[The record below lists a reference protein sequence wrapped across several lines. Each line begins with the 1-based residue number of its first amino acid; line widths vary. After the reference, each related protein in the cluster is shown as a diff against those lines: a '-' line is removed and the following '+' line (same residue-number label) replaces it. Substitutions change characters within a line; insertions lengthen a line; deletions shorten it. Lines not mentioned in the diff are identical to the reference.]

1 MESPY
6 CSSLGR
12 WWATCASSMARSCRP
27 NSCWIC
33 RRSSGDGSWR
43 PIQTKTPGC
52 LRTSLTSGMAT
63 SPTRLPSAYATEA
76 TTPSI
81 GALGSSEGG
90 SAPLPKPPPE
100 QIAPAKPALEAEH
113 SCSRGHGSYLDR
125 SLGRAAVAHEDE
137 GSPQRRVPHGRVAQE
152 LELRRAQGRRAPQRL
167 VSAVGLE
174 ETRGEKGGGLGGH
187 RPVRD
192 QEPARARIEESPRQ
206 P

>member
-1 MESPY
+1 MAGRSTTKMESPY

-12 WWATCASSMARSCRP
+12 WWAAWASSMASSWSP
-27 NSCWIC
+27 NSSWIC
-33 RRSSGDGSWR
+33 LSSSGEGSWR
-43 PIQTKTPGC
+43 PIQTKWSGF
-52 LRTSLTSGMAT
+52 LRTSLMSGMAT

-137 GSPQRRVPHGRVAQE
+137 GRPQGRVRHGGVAQE
-152 LELRRAQGRRAPQRL
+152 LELRRAQGRRAPERL
-167 VSAVGLE
+167 VSAIGLE
-174 ETRGEKGGGLGGH
+174 EARGQKGGGPG
-187 RPVRD
+187 
-192 QEPARARIEESPRQ
+192 
-206 P
+206 